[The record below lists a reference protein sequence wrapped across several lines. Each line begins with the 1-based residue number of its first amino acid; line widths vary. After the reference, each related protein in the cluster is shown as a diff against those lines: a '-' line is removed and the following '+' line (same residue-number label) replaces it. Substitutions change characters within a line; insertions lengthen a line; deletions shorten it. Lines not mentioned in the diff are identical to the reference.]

1 MPSDR
6 RKIVVSTNIA
16 ETSLTIHGI
25 KIVIDTG
32 TAKKMH
38 FDQSRGINVLLSQP
52 ICKSSAEQR
61 QGRAGRT
68 APGYCLRLWTESE
81 NNRKSDFEK
90 PEISR
95 LDLTGIYLQILSTG
109 ENPDNLTW
117 FDEPPKESM
126 ERARSILLKIG
137 AILPSGAISPK
148 GMELA
153 KIPLHPKSANILFE
167 ANKLECLSSLAL
179 ILALLEDRTPI
190 KRENLLDFADE

>member
-1 MPSDR
+1 M
-6 RKIVVSTNIA
+6 I
-16 ETSLTIHGI
+16 
-25 KIVIDTG
+25 
-32 TAKKMH
+32 
-38 FDQSRGINVLLSQP
+38 
-52 ICKSSAEQR
+52 
-61 QGRAGRT
+61 
-68 APGYCLRLWTESE
+68 LR
-81 NNRKSDFEK
+81 NQKFHV
-90 PEISR
+90 

-109 ENPDNLTW
+109 ENPDHLTW

-137 AILPSGAISPK
+137 AILPSGDISK

-190 KRENLLDFADE
+190 KRETLDFADEQNPESEVHALIKAFLRAFELGFRKESCQEIGIHGLRFKEGLANAQKLCQLIEESSRFLVYPVSH

>member
-1 MPSDR
+1 MGEMSLDDQNGAIMPSDR

-81 NNRKSDFEK
+81 NNRKSDLRNQKF
-90 PEISR
+90 
-95 LDLTGIYLQILSTG
+95 
-109 ENPDNLTW
+109 
-117 FDEPPKESM
+117 
-126 ERARSILLKIG
+126 
-137 AILPSGAISPK
+137 
-148 GMELA
+148 
-153 KIPLHPKSANILFE
+153 HV
-167 ANKLECLSSLAL
+167 
-179 ILALLEDRTPI
+179 
-190 KRENLLDFADE
+190 